1 MSSSSPPSS
10 LILLL
15 LIVKLSIQP
24 TEQASPDFKSFVRT
38 PWTKNASD
46 DMCPGRKDFPASRPS
61 PCYQPEASRARQA
74 RHRLL
79 RGRPPSPDADRASP
93 RPPPSI
99 GAASFPRTHL
109 KPVAGQP
116 SWPGGDWR
124 PGGDDG
130 EVTKATQQND
140 PFLNWPVSPTAVIKL
155 HEVLNHG
162 LDCADGLRLLKPT
175 SDKSDAFFRY
185 FQDDTTP
192 AAALAPHKTKLARQE
207 DGESLLASSAVN
219 PPVSTVYHWFCGWR
233 RGQYGDEG
241 VSPLTKL
248 DRRAPNHV
256 EHSCLEGA
264 FRKLDWESKHR
275 TTPKKPAP
283 AHPQGKAN
291 RWQQSLNSSSCLW
304 IPSHSWR
311 PRAQLEAVTN
321 DTAELQK
328 IYEEWWRQPSLAA
341 GNPYYA
347 TALQQLLRQMHKIR
361 KEPQEG
367 ACP

>member
-1 MSSSSPPSS
+1 MEA
-10 LILLL
+10 
-15 LIVKLSIQP
+15 
-24 TEQASPDFKSFVRT
+24 T
-38 PWTKNASD
+38 
-46 DMCPGRKDFPASRPS
+46 GRK
-61 PCYQPEASRARQA
+61 
-74 RHRLL
+74 
-79 RGRPPSPDADRASP
+79 
-93 RPPPSI
+93 
-99 GAASFPRTHL
+99 
-109 KPVAGQP
+109 
-116 SWPGGDWR
+116 
-124 PGGDDG
+124 

-175 SDKSDAFFRY
+175 SDKSAAFFRY

-207 DGESLLASSAVN
+207 DGEGLLASSAVN

-283 AHPQGKAN
+283 AHSQGKAN

>member
-1 MSSSSPPSS
+1 MQVLPRAWEKDHAE
-10 LILLL
+10 LLESAL
-15 LIVKLSIQP
+15 PVLVPQ
-24 TEQASPDFKSFVRT
+24 
-38 PWTKNASD
+38 
-46 DMCPGRKDFPASRPS
+46 
-61 PCYQPEASRARQA
+61 
-74 RHRLL
+74 
-79 RGRPPSPDADRASP
+79 
-93 RPPPSI
+93 
-99 GAASFPRTHL
+99 GAAALARVEEP
-109 KPVAGQP
+109 
-116 SWPGGDWR
+116 
-124 PGGDDG
+124 

-175 SDKSDAFFRY
+175 SDKSAAFFRY

-207 DGESLLASSAVN
+207 DGEGLLSSSAVN

-233 RGQYGDEG
+233 RGQYGDKG

-347 TALQQLLRQMHKIR
+347 TALQQLLRQMHRIR

>member
-1 MSSSSPPSS
+1 MTAR
-10 LILLL
+10 
-15 LIVKLSIQP
+15 
-24 TEQASPDFKSFVRT
+24 TEALGV
-38 PWTKNASD
+38 
-46 DMCPGRKDFPASRPS
+46 
-61 PCYQPEASRARQA
+61 
-74 RHRLL
+74 L
-79 RGRPPSPDADRASP
+79 
-93 RPPPSI
+93 
-99 GAASFPRTHL
+99 
-109 KPVAGQP
+109 
-116 SWPGGDWR
+116 
-124 PGGDDG
+124 

-175 SDKSDAFFRY
+175 SDKSAAFFRY

-207 DGESLLASSAVN
+207 DGEGLLASSAVN

-256 EHSCLEGA
+256 EHSCLEGT

-361 KEPQEG
+361 KGPQEG

>member
-1 MSSSSPPSS
+1 MSLRSSAKVSPHVGVA
-10 LILLL
+10 
-15 LIVKLSIQP
+15 IVLAVSVAFIVNMMPDTADSEDSELSHSVQP
-24 TEQASPDFKSFVRT
+24 QQLS
-38 PWTKNASD
+38 NASTNHSGISNPNGTTAD
-46 DMCPGRKDFPASRPS
+46 NTKETIPAKSN
-61 PCYQPEASRARQA
+61 EATGNQQ
-74 RHRLL
+74 
-79 RGRPPSPDADRASP
+79 
-93 RPPPSI
+93 
-99 GAASFPRTHL
+99 T
-109 KPVAGQP
+109 
-116 SWPGGDWR
+116 
-124 PGGDDG
+124 

-162 LDCADGLRLLKPT
+162 LDCADGLRVLKPT
-175 SDKSDAFFRY
+175 SDKSAAFFRY

-207 DGESLLASSAVN
+207 DGEGLLASSAVN

-321 DTAELQK
+321 DTAKLQK

>member
-1 MSSSSPPSS
+1 MADYYGEATVRRGSSTGSP
-10 LILLL
+10 
-15 LIVKLSIQP
+15 QP
-24 TEQASPDFKSFVRT
+24 NE
-38 PWTKNASD
+38 
-46 DMCPGRKDFPASRPS
+46 
-61 PCYQPEASRARQA
+61 
-74 RHRLL
+74 
-79 RGRPPSPDADRASP
+79 
-93 RPPPSI
+93 
-99 GAASFPRTHL
+99 
-109 KPVAGQP
+109 
-116 SWPGGDWR
+116 
-124 PGGDDG
+124 
-130 EVTKATQQND
+130 
-140 PFLNWPVSPTAVIKL
+140 L

-175 SDKSDAFFRY
+175 SDKSAAFFRY

-207 DGESLLASSAVN
+207 DGEGLLASSAVN

-241 VSPLTKL
+241 
-248 DRRAPNHV
+248 
-256 EHSCLEGA
+256 
-264 FRKLDWESKHR
+264 
-275 TTPKKPAP
+275 
-283 AHPQGKAN
+283 GKAN

-341 GNPYYA
+341 GNPCYA

-361 KEPQEG
+361 KESPGRSLPMKAGFTSARRCGSLPGVALGSTGDQVECLLAKSSASKKVKRSSRPEPQRQRWGPRAQGVCTTAEKPS
-367 ACP
+367 ALRLSHSHSSFSLFRV